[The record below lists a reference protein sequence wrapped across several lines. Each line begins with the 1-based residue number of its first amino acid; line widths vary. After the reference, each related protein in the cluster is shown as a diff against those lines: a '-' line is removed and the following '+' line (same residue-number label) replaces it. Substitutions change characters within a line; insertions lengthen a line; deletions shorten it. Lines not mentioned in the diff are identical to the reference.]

1 MSTPTTTPAPQRAP
15 MSPVH
20 ICLFG
25 TNAATTM
32 ARPQIGQPSTGEQ
45 AAAQDALNLLRQHGF
60 TITYD
65 LPLPEP
71 ITPREKVLAWLDT
84 HEGHHTSYD
93 VARGSGVEF
102 WLAEALLEQLFQV
115 GRVGFLSGSGWFSPA
130 PRLHCEKQPTP
141 QGTPASVDLVDTVGA

>member
-1 MSTPTTTPAPQRAP
+1 MSTATPTHAPHRAP

-20 ICLFG
+20 ICIFG

-32 ARPQIGQPSTGEQ
+32 ARPAIGQPSTGEQ

-71 ITPREKVLAWLDT
+71 TTPREKVLAWLDARD
-84 HEGHHTSYD
+84 GFHTSID
-93 VARGSGVEF
+93 VALGSGVDF
-102 WLAEALLEQLFQV
+102 WLAEALLEQMFQV
-115 GRVGFLSGSGWFSPA
+115 GRVGFKSGAGWFSPA
-130 PRLHCEKQPTP
+130 RQHDPSTQTTQR
-141 QGTPASVDLVDTVGA
+141 TPAGVDLVDTVGA